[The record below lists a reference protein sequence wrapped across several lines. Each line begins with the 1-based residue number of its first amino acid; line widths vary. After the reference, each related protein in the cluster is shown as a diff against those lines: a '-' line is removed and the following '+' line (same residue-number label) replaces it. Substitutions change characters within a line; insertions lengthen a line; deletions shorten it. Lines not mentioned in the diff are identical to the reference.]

1 MGQAWQGGELMA
13 VNQYRVTVRH
23 NGGRVVILTAATSED
38 AARAIVE
45 AAEGCPASTI
55 KRVSVVRPRRDYWR
69 GSNAGDRRESRM
81 LARLAR

>member
-1 MGQAWQGGELMA
+1 MT
-13 VNQYRVTVRH
+13 VHQYRVTVH
-23 NGGRVVILTAATSED
+23 HDGGRVVILTAATDEA

-45 AAEGCPASTI
+45 AAEGCPASAI
-55 KRVSVVRPRRDYWR
+55 KRISAVRPRRDYWR